1 MARSEYLSYGTYE
14 CTRSIDRCEI
24 QPPLGHKKDSTCNT
38 ARPCPFDASRV
49 RASQFSSH
57 AHARISRHNTDDGRR
72 TESSRRRKQ
81 QRQSEKKA
89 LNPIAIA
96 ASIGQE
102 NSCARFPPHS
112 LSRVENQPQRS
123 SLAAR
128 RNARRVVVVAA
139 QVCGFTLQYPRSPPS
154 NHSVYRLQNPFFR
167 PETERS
173 FPSRR
178 AVEGFGYR
186 RSLGENRK
194 VSPVPECQLYQA
206 GGLTHDRGNPPWK
219 GIRVTYADGRK
230 SLRTATAPFY
240 MQ

>member
-1 MARSEYLSYGTYE
+1 MARSEYLPTNALA
-14 CTRSIDRCEI
+14 RSIDAKSSPRLDI
-24 QPPLGHKKDSTCNT
+24 KKTPRVTLPAPARSTLRACGLRN
-38 ARPCPFDASRV
+38 SR
-49 RASQFSSH
+49 RTLTP
-57 AHARISRHNTDDGRR
+57 RISRHNTDDGRR

-123 SLAAR
+123 SLAAGER
-128 RNARRVVVVAA
+128 AA
-139 QVCGFTLQYPRSPPS
+139 GCGCGSAGCGFTLQYPRSPPS

-178 AVEGFGYR
+178 AVEGFG
-186 RSLGENRK
+186 
-194 VSPVPECQLYQA
+194 
-206 GGLTHDRGNPPWK
+206 
-219 GIRVTYADGRK
+219 
-230 SLRTATAPFY
+230 
-240 MQ
+240 